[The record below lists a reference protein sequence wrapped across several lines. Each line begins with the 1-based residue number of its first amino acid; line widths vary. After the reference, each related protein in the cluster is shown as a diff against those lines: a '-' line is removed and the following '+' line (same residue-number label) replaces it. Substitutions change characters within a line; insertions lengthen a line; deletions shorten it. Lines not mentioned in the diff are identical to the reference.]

1 VKWFF
6 AILLALLLGFCFFPE
21 PELTPEQA
29 VAASIED
36 AAEAARRARPGDFM
50 DHIAGHYK
58 DQHMS
63 RKTLKA
69 FITRRLLAHGGLAVH
84 LGPIAV
90 EVAPDGIHAVGE
102 FEARFPDSLERV
114 RPGEEDIRYFT
125 MDLVRMDGNWLIE
138 GQTHQ
143 KY

>member
-29 VAASIED
+29 VIASIED

-50 DHIAGHYK
+50 DHIAPEYQ

-69 FITRRLLAHGGLAVH
+69 FITRRLLAQGGLAVH
-84 LGPIAV
+84 LSSITVEIAQ
-90 EVAPDGIHAVGE
+90 DGEHAVAE

-114 RPGEEDIRYFT
+114 RPGAEDIRFFSLD
-125 MDLVRMDGNWLIE
+125 MVQLDGDWQIE

-143 KY
+143 NR